1 MSFGQVIWPG
11 GTAGSPHS
19 SVATCRTVARSL
31 VVNPAGS
38 TSRTCRPGGM
48 ADRINVILVS
58 FGTARHSAVSLADPA
73 PIMTPPGF
81 TPGEDRAAAP
91 TDGAC
96 DAEPD
101 VAVPAT
107 VVPQAASPITSPA
120 VMPPSA
126 ARLAAPTGAP
136 SVLIATPFRPG
147 RYPGGAPLF
156 RPLRPPTGQDPRGRP
171 GRLGRPR
178 GLGAGRVRCAHA
190 RRSVLV
196 RAGLAAPNP
205 PALTWTGHGTVW
217 FRPARLPF
225 NRTCRRR
232 VSAGYPMILEDRFRM
247 RMRRTAFHDHAEE
260 AAAIQPKIERKLVS
274 LESCPPACS

>member
-58 FGTARHSAVSLADPA
+58 FGTARHSAVPLADPA

-126 ARLAAPTGAP
+126 ARLAAPTGVP

-171 GRLGRPR
+171 GRPGPVPRSRGGPGQVRPR
-178 GLGAGRVRCAHA
+178 PPFGVGAGRPGCPKPTRTYLDGPRHRLVPSGPAPFT
-190 RRSVLV
+190 RSW
-196 RAGLAAPNP
+196 RPTCFRWIPNDP
-205 PALTWTGHGTVW
+205 EGPSPYAK
-217 FRPARLPF
+217 
-225 NRTCRRR
+225 
-232 VSAGYPMILEDRFRM
+232 D
-247 RMRRTAFHDHAEE
+247 
-260 AAAIQPKIERKLVS
+260 S
-274 LESCPPACS
+274 LS